1 MGTKGGGLLRLCVVL
16 GVQKLDT
23 KGVPVVSDGI
33 ANAAESA
40 GVRVLWDPPFPH
52 FGLLNVSCLK
62 STGWTA
68 QLPSFPAFVA
78 SRFVY
83 AFPKIHPGT
92 AAPQLRRK
100 TQTDGQALGRRK
112 KKKNSKQTPKII
124 RDKSP
129 FGCANA
135 TQRVVKDTNETKTH
149 SSQTDMNQHPASTPS
164 SLLDLLVPRCRKAPH
179 AQVGYTVK
187 KQNLSRNEAL

>member
-1 MGTKGGGLLRLCVVL
+1 MVL

-23 KGVPVVSDGI
+23 KGVPVVSAGVE
-33 ANAAESA
+33 NAAESA

-52 FGLLNVSCLK
+52 LGLLKISCLK
-62 STGWTA
+62 STGWRAA

-83 AFPKIHPGT
+83 TFPKIHPGT

-100 TQTDGQALGRRK
+100 TQTDGQALGGKK
-112 KKKNSKQTPKII
+112 KKKNKII

-135 TQRVVKDTNETKTH
+135 TQHVV
-149 SSQTDMNQHPASTPS
+149 
-164 SLLDLLVPRCRKAPH
+164 
-179 AQVGYTVK
+179 
-187 KQNLSRNEAL
+187 